1 MGTRTTGVFDGQEL
15 SFFNEE
21 DLAKFRHL
29 CYQKGTMIYAQ
40 KKLFMIILKGE
51 GKLNTYH
58 ESGRE
63 YVLSY
68 FRAGSFVLVD
78 TFSSFEITQNAEI
91 LEANLSTVIDL
102 FEFNQDFAIY
112 LFNSFLKNVT
122 MHKNVIKELVFDS
135 VETRTFKFLNQIA
148 EDSVAFVKGG
158 VSEIASFVGAP
169 RQNVSVAVNRLI
181 KNKKIRKIDHQNFQ
195 ICD

>member
-1 MGTRTTGVFDGQEL
+1 MKSRLTGVFEGEL
-15 SFFNEE
+15 PHFNEE
-21 DLAKFRHL
+21 DYAKFRHL
-29 CYQKGTMIYAQ
+29 CYPKGAMLYAE
-40 KKLFMIILKGE
+40 KKRFLIVLSGE

-68 FRAGSFVLVD
+68 FRKGSFVLID
-78 TFSSFEITQNAEI
+78 TFSSFEITQNAEL

-102 FEFNQDFAIY
+102 FEFNQEFAIY

-135 VETRTFKFLNQIA
+135 VETRTYKFLQQIA
-148 EDSVAFVKGG
+148 DDDIAHVKGG
-158 VSEIASFVGAP
+158 VSEISAFVGAP
-169 RQNVSVAVNRLI
+169 RQNVSVAISRLI
-181 KNKKIRKIDHQNFQ
+181 KSGKIEKLGNQKFKI
-195 ICD
+195 CK

>member
-1 MGTRTTGVFDGQEL
+1 MGTRTTGVFEGEEL
-15 SFFNEE
+15 SFFGKE
-21 DLAKFRHL
+21 DLDKFRRIS
-29 CYQKGTMIYAQ
+29 YQKGSMIYAQ

-78 TFSSFEITQNAEI
+78 TFSSFEITKDAEI

-112 LFNSFLKNVT
+112 LFNSFLKNMT
-122 MHKNVIKELVFDS
+122 MQKNVIKELVFDS
-135 VETRTFKFLNQIA
+135 VETRTYKFLLQIA
-148 EDSVAFVKGG
+148 NGDIAHVNGG

-169 RQNVSVAVNRLI
+169 RQNVSVAVNKLI
-181 KNKKIRKIDHQNFQ
+181 KNKKIQKLDHQNFK
-195 ICD
+195 ILP

>member
-1 MGTRTTGVFDGQEL
+1 MGTRTTGVFEGEEL
-15 SFFNEE
+15 SFFGKE
-21 DLAKFRHL
+21 DLDKFRRIS
-29 CYQKGTMIYAQ
+29 YQKGSMIYAQ

-58 ESGRE
+58 ESGKE

-68 FRAGSFVLVD
+68 FGAGSFVLVD
-78 TFSSFEITQNAEI
+78 TFSSFEITKDAEI

-112 LFNSFLKNVT
+112 LFNSFLKNMT
-122 MHKNVIKELVFDS
+122 MQKNVIKELVFDS
-135 VETRTFKFLNQIA
+135 VETRTYKFLLQISQ
-148 EDSVAFVKGG
+148 EGVAHVNGG

-169 RQNVSVAVNRLI
+169 RQNVSVAVNKLI
-181 KNKKIRKIDHQNFQ
+181 KNKKIQKLDHQNFK
-195 ICD
+195 ILP

>member
-1 MGTRTTGVFDGQEL
+1 MGTRATGVFDGQEL
-15 SFFNEE
+15 SFFNEK
-21 DLAKFRHL
+21 DFAKFRRL
-29 CYQKGTMIYAQ
+29 TYKKGAMIYAQ

-68 FRAGSFVLVD
+68 FRAGSFVIVD
-78 TFSSFEITQNAEI
+78 TFSSFEITKDAEI

-112 LFNSFLKNVT
+112 LFNSFLKNIT
-122 MHKNVIKELVFDS
+122 MMKSVIKELVFDS
-135 VETRTFKFLNQIA
+135 VETRAHKFLLQIA
-148 EDSVAFVKGG
+148 VGNIAFVKGG

-169 RQNVSVAVNRLI
+169 RQNVSVAINRLI
-181 KNKKIRKIDHQNFQ
+181 KNGKIKKIDHQNFE
-195 ICD
+195 ICE

>member
-1 MGTRTTGVFDGQEL
+1 
-15 SFFNEE
+15 
-21 DLAKFRHL
+21 
-29 CYQKGTMIYAQ
+29 
-40 KKLFMIILKGE
+40 
-51 GKLNTYH
+51 
-58 ESGRE
+58 
-63 YVLSY
+63 
-68 FRAGSFVLVD
+68 
-78 TFSSFEITQNAEI
+78 ITQNAEI

>member
-1 MGTRTTGVFDGQEL
+1 MGTRATGVFDGQEL
-15 SFFNEE
+15 SFFGEK
-21 DLAKFRHL
+21 DFAKFRRL
-29 CYQKGTMIYAQ
+29 TYEKGAMIYAQ

-68 FRAGSFVLVD
+68 FRAGSFVIVD
-78 TFSSFEITQNAEI
+78 TFSSFEITKDAEI

-112 LFNSFLKNVT
+112 LFNSFLKNIT
-122 MHKNVIKELVFDS
+122 MMKSVIKELVFDS
-135 VETRTFKFLNQIA
+135 VETRAHKFLLQIA
-148 EDSVAFVKGG
+148 VGNIAFVKGG
-158 VSEIASFVGAP
+158 VSEIASFVGVP
-169 RQNVSVAVNRLI
+169 RQNVSVAINRLI
-181 KNKKIRKIDHQNFQ
+181 KNGKIKKIDHQNFE
-195 ICD
+195 ICE